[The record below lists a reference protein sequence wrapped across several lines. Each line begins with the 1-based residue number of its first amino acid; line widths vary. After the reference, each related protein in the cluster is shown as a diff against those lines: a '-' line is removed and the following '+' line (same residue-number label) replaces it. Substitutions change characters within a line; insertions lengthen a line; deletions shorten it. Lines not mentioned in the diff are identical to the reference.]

1 MNRRLAP
8 RRGIHTDTDA
18 GTMRSH
24 VLRDINALSEES
36 LSGFMPSI
44 PQPEEKTTSP
54 RKFSFD
60 NADQYMDEIQHHV
73 NELEACCKSDVSVNG
88 LIVHLQLPR
97 MVLLLLQKEARGGG
111 VAATSYCFVSSGHE
125 AVDGARL
132 AAFRSPP
139 PPLRAPTYKLQS
151 EINVSRSRRLCQPP

>member
-24 VLRDINALSEES
+24 LLRDIDALSAES
-36 LSGFMPSI
+36 LSGFIPSI
-44 PQPEEKTTSP
+44 PQPEEKTNSP

-60 NADQYMDEIQHHV
+60 NADQNMDEIQHRV
-73 NELEACCKSDVSVNG
+73 NELEACCKSDVFVNE

-97 MVLLLLQKEARGGG
+97 MVPLLLQKAARGGG
-111 VAATSYCFVSSGHE
+111 VAATSYCFASTE
-125 AVDGARL
+125 ATKGLCDR
-132 AAFRSPP
+132 
-139 PPLRAPTYKLQS
+139 PLETFAPCGGDS
-151 EINVSRSRRLCQPP
+151 

>member
-60 NADQYMDEIQHHV
+60 NADQNMDEMQHRV
-73 NELEACCKSDVSVNG
+73 NELEACCKSDVFVNG

-97 MVLLLLQKEARGGG
+97 MFPLLLREAAR
-111 VAATSYCFVSSGHE
+111 VAAT
-125 AVDGARL
+125 
-132 AAFRSPP
+132 
-139 PPLRAPTYKLQS
+139 PPLRAPTYKLKS
-151 EINVSRSRRLCQPP
+151 EINVGRSRRLCQPP

>member
-24 VLRDINALSEES
+24 VLRDIDALSEES

-60 NADQYMDEIQHHV
+60 NADQNMDEIQHRV

-97 MVLLLLQKEARGGG
+97 MVLLLLQK
-111 VAATSYCFVSSGHE
+111 
-125 AVDGARL
+125 
-132 AAFRSPP
+132 
-139 PPLRAPTYKLQS
+139 
-151 EINVSRSRRLCQPP
+151 

>member
-24 VLRDINALSEES
+24 VLRDINALSDES

-44 PQPEEKTTSP
+44 PQPEEKNNLSAK
-54 RKFSFD
+54 KFSFD

-73 NELEACCKSDVSVNG
+73 SELEACCKSDVFVNG

-97 MVLLLLQKEARGGG
+97 MVPPFCGRRRG
-111 VAATSYCFVSSGHE
+111 VAA
-125 AVDGARL
+125 
-132 AAFRSPP
+132 
-139 PPLRAPTYKLQS
+139 
-151 EINVSRSRRLCQPP
+151 